1 MEGKMKLEDIEVNF
15 SFTDADDVERF
26 ENAAKKVYEEAEK
39 NKKKEMNASEIIREE
54 CNIIEEFFDSV
65 FGEGISNKL
74 FNEKKDIVEHIKLF
88 EDIVKAKV
96 EATKDIQNI
105 YDNIENSDR
114 YKPNR
119 ETRRYNNYKGRK

>member
-1 MEGKMKLEDIEVNF
+1 MKLEDIEVNF

-54 CNIIEEFFDSV
+54 CNIIEEFFNSV

>member
-1 MEGKMKLEDIEVNF
+1 MKLEDIEVNF

-88 EDIVKAKV
+88 EDIIKAKV

>member
-54 CNIIEEFFDSV
+54 CNIIEEFFNSV

-88 EDIVKAKV
+88 EDIIKAKV

>member
-1 MEGKMKLEDIEVNF
+1 MKLEDIEVNF